1 MDDTEERLVGGATE
15 ELRFE
20 CEEEGDLGSD
30 LMFVDTVEDAVELGV
45 IEGGIKVVD
54 EFGLRSSDR
63 FARDEGGFGV
73 VAGASEIV

>member
-1 MDDTEERLVGGATE
+1 
-15 ELRFE
+15 
-20 CEEEGDLGSD
+20 
-30 LMFVDTVEDAVELGV
+30 MFVDTVEDAIELGV
-45 IEGGIKVVD
+45 VEGGIKVVD